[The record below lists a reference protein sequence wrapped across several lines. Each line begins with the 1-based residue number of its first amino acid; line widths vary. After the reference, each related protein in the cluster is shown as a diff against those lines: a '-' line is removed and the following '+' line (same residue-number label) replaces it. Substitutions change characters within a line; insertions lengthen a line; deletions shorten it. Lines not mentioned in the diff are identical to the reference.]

1 VEEVFVTRS
10 FFAKPVVVWL
20 DPKRRDFGTMAIQD
34 VSEGLVALHRYGLG
48 EFRMDKLGRPRR
60 EWEQAAGALVLARE
74 HPSPANVEQ
83 ARAALE
89 RLARAAGS
97 LAAQAPSRARPLDAF
112 LGWRR
117 LA

>member
-1 VEEVFVTRS
+1 MTRS
-10 FFAKPVVVWL
+10 FFARPVVVWL
-20 DPKRRDFGTMAIQD
+20 DPKRRDFGTMPIQD
-34 VSEGLVALHRYGLG
+34 VAAGLVALHRYGLG

-74 HPSPANVEQ
+74 HPSPGNVEQ

-89 RLARAAGS
+89 QLARAAGS
-97 LAAQAPSRARPLDAF
+97 LAGHTPTRAHPLDAF